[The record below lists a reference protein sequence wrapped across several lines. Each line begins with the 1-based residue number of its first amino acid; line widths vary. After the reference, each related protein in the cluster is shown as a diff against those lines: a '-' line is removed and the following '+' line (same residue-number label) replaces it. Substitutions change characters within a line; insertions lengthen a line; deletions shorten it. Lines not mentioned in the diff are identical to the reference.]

1 MNKERYLLVL
11 SGPSGTGKD
20 TVIGRLMERYEN
32 IELSVSATTR
42 AMREGEQEGVNYY
55 YKTIP
60 EFETMIRDGKVLEYT
75 RYCDNYYG
83 TPKEQVDARLEKGIT
98 VVLVIEVE
106 GGHNVKK
113 IYPDCT
119 TVFVNAP
126 SFEELER
133 RLRSRATDSEEAIQ
147 KRLNKARLE
156 IEAAED
162 YDYHIIND
170 DLDTCV
176 EELYH
181 ILKQRQAE

>member
-1 MNKERYLLVL
+1 MNKERYLVVL

-20 TVIGRLMERYEN
+20 TVVSRLMELHDN

-42 AMREGEQEGVNYY
+42 EMREGEQEGVNYY
-55 YKTIP
+55 YKSIP
-60 EFETMIRDGKVLEYT
+60 EFEEMIRNGKILEYT
-75 RYCDNYYG
+75 LYCDNYYG
-83 TPKEQVDARLEKGIT
+83 TPRDQVEARLEQKTT

-133 RLRSRATDSEEAIQ
+133 RLRSRATDSEEAIL
-147 KRLNKARLE
+147 KRLDKARAE
-156 IEAAED
+156 IAAAED
-162 YDYHIIND
+162 YDYHIVND
-170 DLDTCV
+170 DLDSCV
-176 EELYH
+176 EELYR
-181 ILKQRQAE
+181 ILVERQA

>member
-20 TVIGRLMERYEN
+20 TVINRLMELHDN

-42 AMREGEQEGVNYY
+42 EMRDGEQEGVNYY
-55 YKTIP
+55 YKSIP
-60 EFETMIRDGKVLEYT
+60 EFQKMLQDGQIVEYT
-75 RYCDNYYG
+75 QYCDNYYG
-83 TPKEQVDARLEKGIT
+83 TPKTEVETRMAQKKT

-106 GGHNVKK
+106 GGHNVKRM
-113 IYPDCT
+113 YPECT

-147 KRLNKARLE
+147 KRLAKARKE
-156 IEAAED
+156 IEDSAD
-162 YDYHIIND
+162 YDFHIIND
-170 DLDTCV
+170 KLDDCV
-176 EELYH
+176 EELYQ
-181 ILKQRQAE
+181 ILMRRQEC